1 MGKWTLSGVYGW
13 QAKASLT
20 REYIPIVIP
29 GACEY
34 VTWYSKRNLAD
45 VIKLRGLITGKQ
57 MARSQSKRCDDRSN
71 GKSDAG
77 TRAKEGRQ
85 TSEGGPGREWILS

>member
-1 MGKWTLSGVYGW
+1 M
-13 QAKASLT
+13 
-20 REYIPIVIP
+20 
-29 GACEY
+29 
-34 VTWYSKRNLAD
+34 
-45 VIKLRGLITGKQ
+45 IKLRGLITGKQ